1 MTVSCQMGMHRS
13 VAMAERLSRSVA
25 GMGYQTSCNHLD
37 LAQSKSL
44 QQRKLRKDA
53 EGVARAKASE
63 DRLKEKQRVARE
75 KDSKS
80 RLVRE
85 NLRLTKENGSLERE
99 NVALAREKERRTR
112 EWMVEQNTG
121 REEKGAAPRL
131 QSKIQQVVQ
140 EPVAAE
146 PIQYHGK
153 PAPENAA
160 AYRFVKPHG
169 WVQVTASPV

>member
-25 GMGYQTSCNHLD
+25 GMGYQTSCTHLD

-44 QQRKLRKDA
+44 QARKLRKDA
-53 EGVARAKASE
+53 EGVARVKASE

-85 NLRLTKENGSLERE
+85 NLRLTRENGRLERE

-112 EWMVEQNTG
+112 EWMVDQRGG

-131 QSKIQQVVQ
+131 QSKIQNTGD
-140 EPVAAE
+140 
-146 PIQYHGK
+146 PIEYHGK